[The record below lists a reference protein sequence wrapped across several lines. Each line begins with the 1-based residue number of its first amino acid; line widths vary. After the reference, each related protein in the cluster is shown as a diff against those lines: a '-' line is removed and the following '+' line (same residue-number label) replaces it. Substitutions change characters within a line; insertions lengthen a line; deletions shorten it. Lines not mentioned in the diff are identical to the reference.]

1 MGRRGQAQQRRA
13 VRAMSQQPAAGRTLQ
28 GASHTCIFIL
38 TSLDSAVNF
47 RQSACADF
55 FTLMGNALILIKILT
70 THRFTL

>member
-1 MGRRGQAQQRRA
+1 MGRAGQAQQRA
-13 VRAMSQQPAAGRTLQ
+13 VRAMSQQGVAGRTVQ

-55 FTLMGNALILIKILT
+55 FTLRGIDLILIKILT